1 MYNWRALQE
10 YDIPARENYSNLQY
24 FSLFY
29 IMEASV
35 ESAKWVC

>member
-1 MYNWRALQE
+1 MYDWRALQE
-10 YDIPARENYSNLQY
+10 YIPTRENYSNLQY
-24 FSLFY
+24 FALFY